1 MLLWSGVTTTRGT
14 AVEVCRMRKAENHC
28 LRVTPDRCVS
38 TYTFCIAGQRR
49 EEIPWNS
56 YPPLVLRPIETDGLL
71 PQSRK
76 ADSPLC
82 LSTFPSLPPSTHT
95 RMCLVRSR
103 SPRMLRSLGRKMDAG
118 QAHSPSDTCLS
129 FFGCYG
135 VSHSSLVCTTHPLV
149 FPHHCHR
156 C

>member
-49 EEIPWNS
+49 EEIPWDS

-118 QAHSPSDTCLS
+118 QAHSPSEMLWS
-129 FFGCYG
+129 VPQQSG
-135 VSHSSLVCTTHPLV
+135 VHHPPSCVPPPLPSV
-149 FPHHCHR
+149 LG
-156 C
+156 